1 MISVK
6 SYFTVVECHR
16 EKCYLCNIES
26 NCKFLVKFSKKKK
39 IAHNWLIVSHH
50 AKAITKKKLGISEK
64 KSKFAICS

>member
-26 NCKFLVKFSKKKK
+26 NCKFLVKFSKKK
-39 IAHNWLIVSHH
+39 IAHNWLIVWHH
-50 AKAITKKKLGISEK
+50 AKAITKKKLGISKK

>member
-6 SYFTVVECHR
+6 SYFTAVECHR

-26 NCKFLVKFSKKKK
+26 NCKFLVKFSKKK

-50 AKAITKKKLGISEK
+50 AKAITKKKLGISKK

>member
-6 SYFTVVECHR
+6 SYFTAVECHR

-26 NCKFLVKFSKKKK
+26 NCKFLVKFCKKK

-50 AKAITKKKLGISEK
+50 AKAITKKKLGISKK